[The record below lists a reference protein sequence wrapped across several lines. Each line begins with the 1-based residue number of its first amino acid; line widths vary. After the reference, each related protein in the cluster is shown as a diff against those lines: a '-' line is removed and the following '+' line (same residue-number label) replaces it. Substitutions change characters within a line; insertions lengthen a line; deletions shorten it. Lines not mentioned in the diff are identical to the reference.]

1 MNAVKTEE
9 NDLTISRTMKNVTRD
24 QIWKAWSDPEI
35 LAEWWCPKPW
45 GVKDVLIE
53 LKPGGAFNTTM
64 CGPNGE
70 EIPGKGCIVYA
81 REKECIVFTDCMT
94 AGWRPSGESFMTA
107 VIEIEDCDEGVRY
120 CATVRHKNA
129 EDSKK
134 HDDMGFHDG
143 WGKTLEQLEEIA
155 GGL

>member
-1 MNAVKTEE
+1 MMIADA
-9 NDLTISRTMKNVTRD
+9 NDLTIGRTMKNVTRE

-70 EIPGKGCIVYA
+70 EIPGEGCIVYA
-81 REKECIVFTDCMT
+81 KEKECIVFTDCMT

-107 VIEIEDCDEGVRY
+107 VVTMEDCDEGVRY
-120 CATVRHKNA
+120 CATVRHKNT

-143 WGKTLEQLEEIA
+143 WGKTLEQLEDIA
-155 GGL
+155 RGL